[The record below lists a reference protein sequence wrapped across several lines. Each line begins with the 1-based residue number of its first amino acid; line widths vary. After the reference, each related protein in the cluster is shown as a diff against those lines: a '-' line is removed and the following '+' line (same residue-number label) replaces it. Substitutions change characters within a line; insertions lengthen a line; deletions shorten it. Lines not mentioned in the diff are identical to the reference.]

1 MLILFSTSLIK
12 HEIVWIKKHLFGTQ
26 RVRKKYSDDFERMQS
41 VSLILTKYVGIIHS

>member
-26 RVRKKYSDDFERMQS
+26 RELEKNTVTTLNACSQL
-41 VSLILTKYVGIIHS
+41 V